1 MKLSSL
7 TLSHSVFPIEVREK
21 MTFSDDQAV
30 SFLCEISS
38 RFEIDNALLIS
49 TCNRTE
55 FYVAAESER
64 RGESILSDT
73 LQRWA
78 AERNFT
84 IPANSTRL
92 ILGHSDTI
100 DRLLRVASGLDSQ
113 LLGESEVLGQVRLA
127 IELSKQAGVDGR
139 IIRKLWEKALRCG
152 KRVRSETALGVGA
165 LSVAYGAL
173 QVARKIHGDLS
184 GLNYC
189 VIGAGEVS
197 ELVLKHLQDIKDS
210 KITILN
216 RSHERAEFLAEIY
229 GATLGDMSELGKH
242 ICDAEVVI
250 SSTGSQQPIID
261 ADLVRTSLAGRA
273 RALLLVDLGVPR
285 DIDPEASSLKQ
296 VFLYNIDDL
305 ARMIEDHLDSRRAAI
320 PDAEDIV
327 QHECRQFEKWIGN
340 QQLGPA
346 IRSLRKALEDASQ
359 KELDLL
365 RDELD
370 ADVHEQLSSL
380 MRKLLNK
387 VLHGP
392 TEELRTSG
400 TQLSDALLT
409 RLESLFQG
417 DDSEEQKKEV
427 E

>member
-7 TLSHSVFPIEVREK
+7 TLSHSAFPIEVREK
-21 MTFSDDQAV
+21 MSFSDDQAIL
-30 SFLCEISS
+30 FLEEISS
-38 RFEIDNALLIS
+38 RFEIDNALIIS

-55 FYVAAESER
+55 LFIAVESER
-64 RGESILSDT
+64 RGESILVDT
-73 LQRWA
+73 LQQWA
-78 AERNFT
+78 LERNFT
-84 IPANSTRL
+84 IPASSTRL
-92 ILGHSDTI
+92 IMGHSDTI

-113 LLGESEVLGQVRLA
+113 LLGESEVLGQVRSA

-152 KRVRSETALGVGA
+152 KRVRSETALGDGA

-184 GLNYC
+184 GLNFC
-189 VIGAGEVS
+189 VIGAGAVS
-197 ELVLKHLQDIKDS
+197 ELVLKHLQDIKDA

-216 RSHERAEFLAEIY
+216 RSHEHAEFLAEVY
-229 GATLGDMSELGKH
+229 GATLGDMGAIGKH

-261 ADLVRTSLAGRA
+261 ADLVRSSLEGRA

-285 DIDPEASSLKQ
+285 DIDPEASSLHQ

-305 ARMIEDHLDSRRAAI
+305 ARMIEIHLDSRRAAI
-320 PDAEDIV
+320 PDAEEIV
-327 QHECRQFEKWIGN
+327 QHECRQFEIWIGN
-340 QQLGPA
+340 LQLGPA

-370 ADVHEQLSSL
+370 VEVHEHLSKL
-380 MRKLLNK
+380 MRKLLKK

-417 DDSEEQKKEV
+417 DDSEGQKKEV

>member
-7 TLSHSVFPIEVREK
+7 TLSHSVFPIEIREK
-21 MTFSDDQAV
+21 MAFSDDQAIR
-30 SFLCEISS
+30 FLMEMSS
-38 RFEIDNALLIS
+38 RSEIDNALIIS

-55 FYVAAESER
+55 LFIAVENER

-73 LQRWA
+73 LQRWSM
-78 AERNFT
+78 ERNFT
-84 IPANSTRL
+84 IPANSTQL
-92 ILGHSDTI
+92 ILGHSDSI
-100 DRLLRVASGLDSQ
+100 DRLLRVASGLESQ
-113 LLGESEVLGQVRLA
+113 LLGEGEVLGQVRLS
-127 IELSKQAGVDGR
+127 IDLSKQAGVDGR

-152 KRVRSETALGVGA
+152 KRVRTETALGDGA

-173 QVARKIHGDLS
+173 QVARKIHGDLC
-184 GLNYC
+184 GLNFC
-189 VIGAGEVS
+189 VVGAGEVA
-197 ELVLKHLQDIKDS
+197 ELVLKHLQGIKGAN
-210 KITILN
+210 ITILN
-216 RSHERAEFLAEIY
+216 RSHEHAEFLAEVY
-229 GATLGDMSELGKH
+229 GATLGEMDALGKH
-242 ICDAEVVI
+242 ICDADVVI
-250 SSTGSQQPIID
+250 SSTGSQQHIID
-261 ADLVRTSLAGRA
+261 TELVRSSLAGRA

-285 DIDPEASSLKQ
+285 DIDPEARSLQQ

-305 ARMIEDHLDSRRAAI
+305 ARMIEGHLDSRRAAI
-320 PDAEDIV
+320 PDAEEIV
-327 QHECRQFEKWIGN
+327 QHECRQFEVWIGN

-370 ADVHEQLSSL
+370 VEVHDHLSKL
-380 MRKLLNK
+380 MRKVVKK
-387 VLHGP
+387 VLHRP

-417 DDSEEQKKEV
+417 DDTEEQKKEV